1 MAIMRLK
8 NLKEM
13 SKEQLNEKIIEM
25 KKELMKAR
33 TQISS
38 KQNPDK
44 PGRVKEIK
52 KTIARIKTLQ
62 TSRGG
67 M

>member
-1 MAIMRLK
+1 MVIIRLK
-8 NLKEM
+8 DLKEM
-13 SKEQLNEKIIEM
+13 SKEKLKETSIEL
-25 KKELMKAR
+25 KKDLMKAR

-44 PGRVKEIK
+44 PGKVKEIRR
-52 KTIARIKTLQ
+52 TIARIKTLQ
-62 TSRGG
+62 KIRGG